1 MKLKFQH
8 LFALASVMLAAGCGS
23 YEPVQFISEAKPP
36 AFATGTTNAASNL
49 SKADEKKIQ
58 LAVYSYLLGR
68 EQPEAGTCSALFA
81 QADDD
86 VVDALIKKFPNH
98 VPPIKQSKNLDLGSG
113 KAPLDKETG
122 KPVMILGADV
132 GEPNAEGTVEVVGR
146 WYAGNDVKGVSM
158 FSLRKTGDDWPILSV
173 R

>member
-1 MKLKFQH
+1 MVL
-8 LFALASVMLAAGCGS
+8 AGCGS

-36 AFATGTTNAASNL
+36 AFVTGTTNSASNL

-68 EQPEAGTCSALFA
+68 ELPEAGNYSALFV

-86 VVDALIKKFPNH
+86 VVDVLMKKFPSH
-98 VPPIKQSKNLDLGSG
+98 VPPIKPSKNLDFGSG
-113 KAPLDKETG
+113 KSPLDKETG

-132 GEPNAEGTVEVVGR
+132 GEPNSEGTVEVVGR

>member
-8 LFALASVMLAAGCGS
+8 LFAPLLVMLVAGCSS
-23 YEPVQFISEAKPP
+23 YESIQFISEAKPP
-36 AFATGTTNAASNL
+36 AFATGTANAVNDL

-68 EQPEAGTCSALFA
+68 EQPEAGAFSALFV

-86 VVDALIKKFPNH
+86 LVDELIKKFPNH

-113 KAPLDKETG
+113 KTPFDKETG
-122 KPVMILGADV
+122 KPVMIIGADV
-132 GEPNAEGTVEVVGR
+132 SEPTAEGAVDVVGR
-146 WYAGNDVKGVSM
+146 WYAGNDMKGVSM
-158 FSLRKTGDDWPILSV
+158 FTLRKTGDDWPILSV